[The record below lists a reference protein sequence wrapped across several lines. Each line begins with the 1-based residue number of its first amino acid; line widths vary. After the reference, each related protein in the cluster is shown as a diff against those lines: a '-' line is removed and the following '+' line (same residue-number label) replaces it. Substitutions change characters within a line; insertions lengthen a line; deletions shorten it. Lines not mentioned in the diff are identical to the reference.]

1 MTLDRALPWFRTGNG
16 PWFLAALIAALLAA
30 AAYVNGLGGE
40 FVLDDRAFLVDN
52 PQLSE
57 PHDLAYFFTGNFY
70 SYSNLPDAYSASY
83 RPLVFAVLWLGNY
96 LWPGSALALHFFSL
110 SLHIAATLLVLR
122 VISRLIPSIS
132 APAAGMGA
140 CIFAV
145 HPVHV
150 EAVSWILTFPHPMA
164 TVLILASYLFHDHHQ
179 RTKSVHT
186 FVLAGFFF
194 LIALLTAETAI
205 GFPILILAF
214 DWIRHG
220 RPRLLLAAPYFVLL
234 AFYFVVRNAVLGEAT
249 PLVFSDLDAWL
260 RFPAFLAEYLRHLIL
275 PYPQPLYLSMPS
287 GWQSSLASGLAVG
300 SLTIFFVFL
309 FLKRVRDRRA
319 LLFAA
324 AWLFATLL
332 PPLAASF
339 NPTPLFALRS
349 LYMPS
354 VGIALL
360 VACLAGTFNFMGN
373 RVVLAAVAAFLL
385 LPLGITIDANRDW
398 QDNERV
404 YRRIITSNPEHFA
417 GYHGLGGYLARTGET
432 QAAVGQYEKS
442 VALAGLKDR
451 AGPLEALGL
460 LLGQSGDSTRSLD
473 IYRQLTVLEPNRSSA
488 WVGVGNNLWYLG
500 RLPEAADAYRR
511 ASAADADNREACY
524 NLVLVL
530 EQLGRTEEA
539 ARYANCATR
548 QP

>member
-1 MTLDRALPWFRTGNG
+1 MTLDRAMPWYRTGNG
-16 PWFLAALIAALLAA
+16 PWFLAVLIAAILAA

-52 PQLSE
+52 PQLSQ
-57 PHDLAYFFTGNFY
+57 PHDFAYFFSENFY

-83 RPLVFAVLWLGNY
+83 RPLSFAVLWLGNY
-96 LWPGSALALHFFSL
+96 LWPGSALALHLFSL
-110 SLHIAATLLVLR
+110 SLHITATLLVLR

-132 APAAGMGA
+132 APAAGLGA

-150 EAVSWILTFPHPMA
+150 EAVSWILAFPHPMA

-179 RTKSVHT
+179 RTKSIHT
-186 FVLAGFFF
+186 FILASFFF
-194 LIALLTAETAI
+194 LIALLIAETAI

-214 DWIRHG
+214 DWIRHA
-220 RPRLLLAAPYFVLL
+220 RPRLLSAAPYFVLL

-249 PLVFSDLDAWL
+249 PLVFFDPDAWL
-260 RFPAFLAEYLRHLIL
+260 RFPIFLAEYLRHLIL

-300 SLTIFFVFL
+300 FLTILFVFL
-309 FLKRVRDRRA
+309 LVKRVRDRRE

-324 AWLFATLL
+324 AWIFATLL

-339 NPTPLFALRS
+339 HPTPLFALRS

-360 VACLAGTFNFMGN
+360 VACVATTFDVAGK
-373 RVVLAAVAAFLL
+373 RVVFAVVAAFLL

-398 QDNERV
+398 QDNGRV
-404 YRRIITSNPEHFA
+404 YRRIIASSPEHFA
-417 GYHGLGGYLARTGET
+417 GYLGLGRYLARTGET
-432 QAAVGQYEKS
+432 QAAVRQYEKS
-442 VALAGLKDR
+442 ITLAGPKDR

-460 LLGQSGDSTRSLD
+460 LLGQSGDSIRSLE
-473 IYRQLTVLEPNRSSA
+473 IYRQLTILEPNRSGA

-500 RLPEAADAYRR
+500 KLPEAAEAYRR
-511 ASAADADNREACY
+511 AHAADVGNREACY